1 MKNNEMKEIEFYFFL
16 KLLNRIISLLVF
28 MKYIPLFLAIS
39 LGIAH
44 GKSNSSGPDSPVLYG
59 EIIEVSD
66 DLKTVTILQSGS
78 DKREITITK
87 KTKLSFVGM
96 GKNSQELKVGY
107 WGKAKVKNGEAGSLK
122 LTQPVGQLKPLGPE
136 RISMDEKSIFTA
148 VDVNRD
154 SGVDYVEM
162 SRSIYH
168 SPKHGPDKF
177 EKYDVDT
184 NGLLDEDEF
193 PVLLDQLTW
202 WKFSRKSGD
211 GWFMQADANG
221 DGKLD
226 EKEFGQTF
234 DTGNH
239 TENRFKR
246 ADADKSGLLDKSE
259 VSEFYQSL
267 ISGGED
273 EEGEDF
279 KRKKKKRKKK

>member
-1 MKNNEMKEIEFYFFL
+1 
-16 KLLNRIISLLVF
+16 
-28 MKYIPLFLAIS
+28 MKYIHLFLAIS

-59 EIIEVSD
+59 EIIAVSD
-66 DLKTVTILQSGS
+66 DRKTVTILQSGS
-78 DKREITITK
+78 DKREIKITK

-96 GKNSQELKVGY
+96 GKKSQDLKVGY
-107 WGKAKVKNGEAGSLK
+107 WGKAKVKKGEAGSLK
-122 LTQPVGQLKPLGPE
+122 LTQPVGKLNPLGPE

-148 VDVNRD
+148 VDENRD
-154 SGVDYVEM
+154 SGIDYVEM

-177 EKYDVDT
+177 EKFDVDA
-184 NGLLDEDEF
+184 NGLLDQKEF

-202 WKFSRKSGD
+202 WKFSRKSAD
-211 GWFMQADANG
+211 DWFAQADTNG

-226 EKEFGQTF
+226 QKEFGQTF

-246 ADADKSGLLDKSE
+246 ADGDKSGSLDKSE

-267 ISGGED
+267 ISGGEED
-273 EEGEDF
+273 EEDDS
-279 KRKKKKRKKK
+279 KRKKKKRKEIR

>member
-1 MKNNEMKEIEFYFFL
+1 MPTGCELMLISF
-16 KLLNRIISLLVF
+16 NRKIHKKTKIHF

-59 EIIEVSD
+59 EIIAVSD
-66 DLKTVTILQSGS
+66 DRKTVTILQSGS

-96 GKNSQELKVGY
+96 GKKSQELKVGY

-154 SGVDYVEM
+154 SGIDYVEM

-177 EKYDVDT
+177 EKYDMDA
-184 NGLLDEDEF
+184 NGLLDDEEF

-202 WKFSRKSGD
+202 WKFSRKSGND
-211 GWFMQADANG
+211 WFMQADTNG
-221 DGKLD
+221 DGKLN
-226 EKEFGQTF
+226 ENEFGQTF

-246 ADADKSGLLDKSE
+246 ADGDKSGLLDKSE
-259 VSEFYQSL
+259 VSGFYQSL
-267 ISGGED
+267 ISGGEED
-273 EEGEDF
+273 EDDDS
-279 KRKKKKRKKK
+279 KRKKKKRKK

>member
-1 MKNNEMKEIEFYFFL
+1 
-16 KLLNRIISLLVF
+16 

-39 LGIAH
+39 LGITH

-59 EIIEVSD
+59 EIIAVSD
-66 DLKTVTILQSGS
+66 DRKTVTILQSGS
-78 DKREITITK
+78 DERDITITK
-87 KTKLSFVGM
+87 KTKISFVGM
-96 GKNSQELKVGY
+96 GKQSQELKVGY

-122 LTQPVGQLKPLGPE
+122 LTQPVGQLNPLGPE

-148 VDVNRD
+148 VDENRD
-154 SGVDYVEM
+154 SGIDYVEM

-184 NGLLDEDEF
+184 NGLLDEEEF

-202 WKFSRKSGD
+202 WKFSRKRAD
-211 GWFMQADANG
+211 DWFAQADTNG

-239 TENRFKR
+239 TDNRFKR
-246 ADADKSGLLDKSE
+246 TDSDKSGLLDKPE

-273 EEGEDF
+273 EEDEDS
-279 KRKKKKRKKK
+279 KRKKKKRKK

>member
-1 MKNNEMKEIEFYFFL
+1 MKEKKSNFIFYL
-16 KLLNRIISLLVF
+16 KLLTRITSLLVF

-39 LGIAH
+39 LGLAH

-59 EIIEVSD
+59 EIIAVSD
-66 DLKTVTILQSGS
+66 DRKTVTILQAGS
-78 DKREITITK
+78 DERDITITK

-96 GKNSQELKVGY
+96 GKQSQELKVGY

-122 LTQPVGQLKPLGPE
+122 LTQPVGQLNPLGPE

-148 VDVNRD
+148 VDENRD
-154 SGVDYVEM
+154 SGIDYVEM
-162 SRSIYH
+162 SRAIYH

-177 EKYDVDT
+177 EKFDVDA
-184 NGLLDEDEF
+184 NGLLDDEEF

-211 GWFMQADANG
+211 DWFTQADTNG

-226 EKEFGQTF
+226 ENEFGQTF
-234 DTGNH
+234 NTGNH

-246 ADADKSGLLDKSE
+246 ADGDKSGFLDKSE

-273 EEGEDF
+273 EEDDDS
-279 KRKKKKRKKK
+279 KREKKKRKK

>member
-1 MKNNEMKEIEFYFFL
+1 MPTGCELMS
-16 KLLNRIISLLVF
+16 ISFNKKIPKKTKIHF

-39 LGIAH
+39 LGTAH
-44 GKSNSSGPDSPVLYG
+44 GKSNSSGHDSPVLYG
-59 EIIEVSD
+59 EIIAVSD
-66 DLKTVTILQSGS
+66 DRKTVTILQSGT
-78 DKREITITK
+78 DKREIMITK

-96 GKNSQELKVGY
+96 GKKSQELTVGY

-122 LTQPVGQLKPLGPE
+122 LTQPVGKLKLLGPE

-154 SGVDYVEM
+154 SGIDFVEM
-162 SRSIYH
+162 SRMIYH

-177 EKYDVDT
+177 EKFDVDA
-184 NGLLDEDEF
+184 NGLLDEEEF
-193 PVLLDQLTW
+193 PVLLDQLAW
-202 WKFSRKSGD
+202 WRFSRKSAD
-211 GWFMQADANG
+211 NWFMQADANA

-246 ADADKSGLLDKSE
+246 ADGDKSGFLDKPE

-267 ISGGED
+267 ISGGGENEED
-273 EEGEDF
+273 DS
-279 KRKKKKRKKK
+279 KRKK

>member
-1 MKNNEMKEIEFYFFL
+1 MPTGCELMS
-16 KLLNRIISLLVF
+16 ISFNKKIRKKTKIHF
-28 MKYIPLFLAIS
+28 MKYIPLFLTIS

-59 EIIEVSD
+59 EIIAISD
-66 DLKTVTILQSGS
+66 DQKTVTILQSGS

-96 GKNSQELKVGY
+96 GKKSQELKVGY

-122 LTQPVGQLKPLGPE
+122 LTQPVGQLNPLGPE

-154 SGVDYVEM
+154 SGIDYVEM

-177 EKYDVDT
+177 EKFDVDA
-184 NGLLDEDEF
+184 NGLLDEEEF

-202 WKFSRKSGD
+202 WKFSRKSAD
-211 GWFMQADANG
+211 NWFAQADTNG

-226 EKEFGQTF
+226 QNEFGQTF

-246 ADADKSGLLDKSE
+246 ADGDKSGLLDKSE
-259 VSEFYQSL
+259 VSEFHQSL
-267 ISGGED
+267 ISGGEEN
-273 EEGEDF
+273 EEDDS
-279 KRKKKKRKKK
+279 KRKKKKRKK

>member
-1 MKNNEMKEIEFYFFL
+1 
-16 KLLNRIISLLVF
+16 

-39 LGIAH
+39 LGITH

-59 EIIEVSD
+59 EIVAVSD
-66 DLKTVTILQSGS
+66 DRKIVAILQSGL
-78 DKREITITK
+78 DERDITITK

-96 GKNSQELKVGY
+96 GKKSQELKVGY

-122 LTQPVGQLKPLGPE
+122 LTQPVGQLNPLGPE

-148 VDVNRD
+148 VDENLD
-154 SGVDYVEM
+154 SGIDYVEM
-162 SRSIYH
+162 SRAIYH

-177 EKYDVDT
+177 EKFDVDA
-184 NGLLDEDEF
+184 NGLLDDEEF

-211 GWFMQADANG
+211 DWFTQADTNG

-226 EKEFGQTF
+226 ENEFGQTF
-234 DTGNH
+234 NTGNH

-246 ADADKSGLLDKSE
+246 ADGDKSGFLDKPE
-259 VSEFYQSL
+259 VSGFYQSL
-267 ISGGED
+267 ISGGEEN
-273 EEGEDF
+273 EEDDS
-279 KRKKKKRKKK
+279 KRKKKKRKK

>member
-1 MKNNEMKEIEFYFFL
+1 MPTGCELMS
-16 KLLNRIISLLVF
+16 ISFNKKIPKKTKIHF

-39 LGIAH
+39 LGTAH
-44 GKSNSSGPDSPVLYG
+44 GKSNSSGHDSPVLYG
-59 EIIEVSD
+59 EIIAVSD
-66 DLKTVTILQSGS
+66 DRKTVTILQSGT
-78 DKREITITK
+78 DKREIMITK

-96 GKNSQELKVGY
+96 GKKSQELTVGY

-122 LTQPVGQLKPLGPE
+122 LTQPVGKLKLLGPE

-154 SGVDYVEM
+154 SGIDFVEM
-162 SRSIYH
+162 SRMIYH

-177 EKYDVDT
+177 EKYDADA
-184 NGLLDEDEF
+184 NGLLDEEEF
-193 PVLLDQLTW
+193 PVLLDQLAW
-202 WKFSRKSGD
+202 WRFSRKSAD
-211 GWFMQADANG
+211 NWFMQADANA

-246 ADADKSGLLDKSE
+246 ADGDKSGFLDKPE

-267 ISGGED
+267 ISGGGENEED
-273 EEGEDF
+273 DS
-279 KRKKKKRKKK
+279 KRKK

>member
-1 MKNNEMKEIEFYFFL
+1 MPTGCELMS
-16 KLLNRIISLLVF
+16 ISFNKKIPKKTKIHF

-39 LGIAH
+39 LGTAH
-44 GKSNSSGPDSPVLYG
+44 GKSNSSGHDSPVLYG
-59 EIIEVSD
+59 EIIAVSD
-66 DLKTVTILQSGS
+66 DRKTVTILQSGT
-78 DKREITITK
+78 DKREIMITK

-96 GKNSQELKVGY
+96 GKKSQELTVGY

-122 LTQPVGQLKPLGPE
+122 LTQPVGKLKLLGPE

-154 SGVDYVEM
+154 SGIDFVEM
-162 SRSIYH
+162 SRMIYH

-177 EKYDVDT
+177 EKYDADA
-184 NGLLDEDEF
+184 NGLLDEEEF
-193 PVLLDQLTW
+193 PVLLDQLAW
-202 WKFSRKSGD
+202 WRFSRKSAD
-211 GWFMQADANG
+211 NWFMQADANA

-246 ADADKSGLLDKSE
+246 ADGDKSGFLDKPE

-267 ISGGED
+267 ISGGGENEED
-273 EEGEDF
+273 DS
-279 KRKKKKRKKK
+279 KRKKKKRKK

>member
-1 MKNNEMKEIEFYFFL
+1 MKEKKSNFIFYL
-16 KLLNRIISLLVF
+16 KLLTRITSLLVF

-39 LGIAH
+39 LGITH

-59 EIIEVSD
+59 EIVAVSD
-66 DLKTVTILQSGS
+66 DRKIVAILQSGL
-78 DKREITITK
+78 DERDITITK

-96 GKNSQELKVGY
+96 GKKSQELKVGY

-122 LTQPVGQLKPLGPE
+122 LTQPVGQLNPLGPE

-148 VDVNRD
+148 VDENLD
-154 SGVDYVEM
+154 SGIDYVEM
-162 SRSIYH
+162 SRAIYH

-177 EKYDVDT
+177 EKFDVDA
-184 NGLLDEDEF
+184 NGLLDDEEF

-211 GWFMQADANG
+211 DWFTQADTNG

-226 EKEFGQTF
+226 ENEFGQTF
-234 DTGNH
+234 NTGNH

-246 ADADKSGLLDKSE
+246 ADGDKSGFLDKSE

-267 ISGGED
+267 ISGGEED
-273 EEGEDF
+273 EKGDS
-279 KRKKKKRKKK
+279 KRKKKKRKK

>member
-1 MKNNEMKEIEFYFFL
+1 
-16 KLLNRIISLLVF
+16 

-39 LGIAH
+39 LGIAN

-59 EIIEVSD
+59 EIIAVSD
-66 DLKTVTILQSGS
+66 DRKTVTIQQSGT
-78 DKREITITK
+78 DNREITITK

-96 GKNSQELKVGY
+96 GKKSQDLKVGY

-122 LTQPVGQLKPLGPE
+122 LTQPVGKLNPLGSE
-136 RISMDEKSIFTA
+136 RITMDEKSIFTA

-154 SGVDYVEM
+154 SGIDYVEM

-177 EKYDVDT
+177 EKFDVDA
-184 NGLLDEDEF
+184 NGLLDDEEF

-202 WKFSRKSGD
+202 WKFSRKSAD
-211 GWFMQADANG
+211 NWFTQADTNG

-226 EKEFGQTF
+226 EKEFSQTF

-246 ADADKSGLLDKSE
+246 ADGDKSGLLDKPE
-259 VSEFYQSL
+259 VSEFYKSL
-267 ISGGED
+267 ISGGEED
-273 EEGEDF
+273 EEGDS
-279 KRKKKKRKKK
+279 KRKNKKRKK

>member
-1 MKNNEMKEIEFYFFL
+1 MKY
-16 KLLNRIISLLVF
+16 ISLL
-28 MKYIPLFLAIS
+28 LAIS

-59 EIIEVSD
+59 EIIAVSD
-66 DLKTVTILQSGS
+66 DRKTVTILQSGS
-78 DKREITITK
+78 DKREIKITK

-96 GKNSQELKVGY
+96 GKKSQELKVGY

-122 LTQPVGQLKPLGPE
+122 LTQPVGQLNPLGPE

-154 SGVDYVEM
+154 SGIDYVEM

-177 EKYDVDT
+177 EKFDVDA
-184 NGLLDEDEF
+184 NGLLDEEEF

-202 WKFSRKSGD
+202 WKFSRKSAD
-211 GWFMQADANG
+211 NWFAQADTNG

-226 EKEFGQTF
+226 QNEFGQTF

-246 ADADKSGLLDKSE
+246 ADGDKSGFLDKPE

-267 ISGGED
+267 ISGGEEN
-273 EEGEDF
+273 EEDDS
-279 KRKKKKRKKK
+279 KRKKKKRKK

>member
-1 MKNNEMKEIEFYFFL
+1 
-16 KLLNRIISLLVF
+16 

-39 LGIAH
+39 LGIAN

-59 EIIEVSD
+59 EIIAVSD
-66 DLKTVTILQSGS
+66 DRKTVTILQSGT

-96 GKNSQELKVGY
+96 GKKSQELKVGY

-122 LTQPVGQLKPLGPE
+122 LTQPVGQLNPLGPE

-154 SGVDYVEM
+154 SGIDYVEM

-177 EKYDVDT
+177 EKYDVDA
-184 NGLLDEDEF
+184 NGLLDEREF

-202 WKFSRKSGD
+202 WKFSRKSAD
-211 GWFMQADANG
+211 NWFTQADING
-221 DGKLD
+221 DGKVD
-226 EKEFGQTF
+226 QKEFGQTF

-246 ADADKSGLLDKSE
+246 ADGDKSGLLDKPE
-259 VSEFYQSL
+259 VSEFYKSL
-267 ISGGED
+267 ISGGEED
-273 EEGEDF
+273 EEGDS
-279 KRKKKKRKKK
+279 KRKNKKRKK

>member
-1 MKNNEMKEIEFYFFL
+1 MKH
-16 KLLNRIISLLVF
+16 
-28 MKYIPLFLAIS
+28 IPLFLAIT
-39 LGIAH
+39 LGLAH

-59 EIIEVSD
+59 EIIAVSD
-66 DLKTVTILQSGS
+66 DRKTVTILQSGS
-78 DKREITITK
+78 DERDITITK

-96 GKNSQELKVGY
+96 GKKSQELKVGY
-107 WGKAKVKNGEAGSLK
+107 WGKAKVKKGEAGSLK
-122 LTQPVGQLKPLGPE
+122 LTQPVGQLNPLGPE

-148 VDVNRD
+148 VDENLD
-154 SGVDYVEM
+154 SGIDYVEM

-177 EKYDVDT
+177 EKYDVNA
-184 NGLLDEDEF
+184 NGLLDDEEF

-211 GWFMQADANG
+211 DWFIQADANG

-246 ADADKSGLLDKSE
+246 TDGDKNGFLDKSE
-259 VSEFYQSL
+259 VSEFYQIL
-267 ISGGED
+267 ITGGEED
-273 EEGEDF
+273 EEGDS
-279 KRKKKKRKKK
+279 KRKKKKRKK

>member
-1 MKNNEMKEIEFYFFL
+1 
-16 KLLNRIISLLVF
+16 

-59 EIIEVSD
+59 EIIAVSD
-66 DLKTVTILQSGS
+66 DRKTVTILQSGS
-78 DKREITITK
+78 DERDITITK

-96 GKNSQELKVGY
+96 GKKSQELKVGY
-107 WGKAKVKNGEAGSLK
+107 WGKAKVKKGEAGSLK
-122 LTQPVGQLKPLGPE
+122 LTQPVGQLNPLGPE

-148 VDVNRD
+148 VDENRD
-154 SGVDYVEM
+154 SGIDYVEM
-162 SRSIYH
+162 SRAIYN

-177 EKYDVDT
+177 EKYDVDA
-184 NGLLDEDEF
+184 NGLLDEEEF

-211 GWFMQADANG
+211 DWFTQADTNG

-226 EKEFGQTF
+226 ENEFGQTF

-246 ADADKSGLLDKSE
+246 ADGDKSGFLDKSE

-273 EEGEDF
+273 EEDDDS
-279 KRKKKKRKKK
+279 KRKKKKRKK

>member
-1 MKNNEMKEIEFYFFL
+1 
-16 KLLNRIISLLVF
+16 
-28 MKYIPLFLAIS
+28 MKYLYLLIFFIAGSVAS
-39 LGIAH
+39 LC
-44 GKSNSSGPDSPVLYG
+44 KSNSSGPDSPVLYG
-59 EIIEVSD
+59 EIIAVSD
-66 DLKTVTILQSGS
+66 DRKTVTILQSGS

-96 GKNSQELKVGY
+96 GKKSKELKVGY

-122 LTQPVGQLKPLGPE
+122 LTQPVGKLNPLGPE
-136 RISMDEKSIFTA
+136 RVSMDEKSIFTA
-148 VDVNRD
+148 VDENRD

-177 EKYDVDT
+177 EKYDVDA
-184 NGLLDEDEF
+184 NGLLDEEEF

-202 WKFSRKSGD
+202 WKFSRKSAD
-211 GWFMQADANG
+211 NWFAQADTNR

-246 ADADKSGLLDKSE
+246 TDGDKSGFLDKPE

-267 ISGGED
+267 ISGGEED
-273 EEGEDF
+273 EEGDS
-279 KRKKKKRKKK
+279 KRKKKKRKEK

>member
-1 MKNNEMKEIEFYFFL
+1 MPTGCELMS
-16 KLLNRIISLLVF
+16 ISFNKKIRKKTKIHF
-28 MKYIPLFLAIS
+28 MKYIPLFLTIS

-59 EIIEVSD
+59 EIIGLSD
-66 DLKTVTILQSGS
+66 DRKTVTILQSGS

-96 GKNSQELKVGY
+96 GKKSQELKVGY

-122 LTQPVGQLKPLGPE
+122 LTQPVGKLNPLGPE

-154 SGVDYVEM
+154 SGIDYVEM

-177 EKYDVDT
+177 EKFDVDA
-184 NGLLDEDEF
+184 NGLLDEEEF

-202 WKFSRKSGD
+202 WKFSRKSAD
-211 GWFMQADANG
+211 NWFAQADTNG

-246 ADADKSGLLDKSE
+246 ADGDKSGFLDKPE

-267 ISGGED
+267 ISGGEEN
-273 EEGEDF
+273 EEDDS
-279 KRKKKKRKKK
+279 KRKKKKREK

>member
-1 MKNNEMKEIEFYFFL
+1 
-16 KLLNRIISLLVF
+16 
-28 MKYIPLFLAIS
+28 MKYIPIFLAIS

-59 EIIEVSD
+59 EIIAVSD
-66 DLKTVTILQSGS
+66 DRKTVTILQSGT
-78 DKREITITK
+78 DKREIMITK

-96 GKNSQELKVGY
+96 GKKSQELTVGY

-122 LTQPVGQLKPLGPE
+122 LTQPVGKLKLLGPE

-154 SGVDYVEM
+154 SGIDFVEM
-162 SRSIYH
+162 SRMIYH

-177 EKYDVDT
+177 EKFDVDA
-184 NGLLDEDEF
+184 NGLLDEEEF
-193 PVLLDQLTW
+193 PVLLDQLAW
-202 WKFSRKSGD
+202 WRFSRKSAD
-211 GWFMQADANG
+211 NWFMQADANA

-246 ADADKSGLLDKSE
+246 ADGDKSGFLDKPE

-267 ISGGED
+267 ISGGGENEED
-273 EEGEDF
+273 DS
-279 KRKKKKRKKK
+279 KRKKKKRKK